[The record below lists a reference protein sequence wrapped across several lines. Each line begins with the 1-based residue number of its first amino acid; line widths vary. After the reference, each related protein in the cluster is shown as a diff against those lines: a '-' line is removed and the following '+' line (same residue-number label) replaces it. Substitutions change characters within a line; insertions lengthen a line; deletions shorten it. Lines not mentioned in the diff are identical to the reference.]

1 MIMST
6 VSKLAEFMESIEE
19 IVTTI
24 SEYYQFEVFTF
35 TIPIYVPANSIA
47 EFYFEKPKDGSYWI
61 IVGVSAYSTLSCFQL
76 DVWADNLLIIH
87 DPCFQPHLYEFESFF
102 ARGIL
107 ITGKYKIIM
116 RVVNPNSQGFLLKA
130 LEYIFKIPESLYYKL
145 QQKYYKALEDF
156 VKS

>member
-1 MIMST
+1 MVMST
-6 VSKLAEFMESIEE
+6 VSKLAEFMENIEE

-24 SEYYQFEVFTF
+24 SERYQFEVFVF
-35 TIPIYVPANSIA
+35 TTEIYVPPNSTVEVYA
-47 EFYFEKPKDGSYWI
+47 EKPKDGTYWI
-61 IVGVSAYSTLSCFQL
+61 IVGTSAYSTISCFQL
-76 DVWADNLLIIH
+76 DFWLDDLLIIH

>member
-1 MIMST
+1 MVMDT
-6 VSKLAEFMESIEE
+6 VSKLAEFMENIEE

-24 SEYYQFEVFTF
+24 SEHYQFEVFVF
-35 TIPIYVPANSIA
+35 TTEIYVPPNSTVEVYA
-47 EFYFEKPKDGSYWI
+47 EKPKDGTYWI
-61 IVGVSAYSTLSCFQL
+61 IVGTSAYSTISCFQL
-76 DVWADNLLIIH
+76 DFWLDDLLIIH

-107 ITGKYKIIM
+107 MTGKHKFII
-116 RVVNPNSQGFLLKA
+116 RVTNPNNQGFLLKA
-130 LEYIFKIPESLYYKL
+130 LEYIFKIPEPLYYNL

>member
-1 MIMST
+1 MVMDT
-6 VSKLAEFMESIEE
+6 VSKLAEFMENIEE

-24 SEYYQFEVFTF
+24 SEHYQFEVFVF
-35 TIPIYVPANSIA
+35 TTEIYVPPNSTVEVYA
-47 EFYFEKPKDGSYWI
+47 EKPKDGTYWI
-61 IVGVSAYSTLSCFQL
+61 IVGTSAYSTISCFQL
-76 DVWADNLLIIH
+76 DFWLDDLLIIH

-116 RVVNPNSQGFLLKA
+116 RVINPNNQGFLLKA
-130 LEYIFKIPESLYYKL
+130 LEYIFKIPESLYYNL

-156 VKS
+156 IKS

>member
-1 MIMST
+1 MVMST
-6 VSKLAEFMESIEE
+6 VSKLAEFMENIEE

-24 SEYYQFEVFTF
+24 SEHYQFEVFVF
-35 TIPIYVPANSIA
+35 TTEIYVPPNSTVEVYA
-47 EFYFEKPKDGSYWI
+47 EKPKDGTYWI
-61 IVGVSAYSTLSCFQL
+61 IVGTSAYSTISCFQL
-76 DVWADNLLIIH
+76 DFWLDDLLIIH

-116 RVVNPNSQGFLLKA
+116 RVINPNNQGFLLKA

-145 QQKYYKALEDF
+145 QQKYYKLLEDF

>member
-1 MIMST
+1 MVMST
-6 VSKLAEFMESIEE
+6 VSKLAEFMENIEE

-24 SEYYQFEVFTF
+24 SEHYQFEVFVF
-35 TIPIYVPANSIA
+35 TTEIYVPPNSTVEVYA
-47 EFYFEKPKDGSYWI
+47 EKPKDGTYWI
-61 IVGVSAYSTLSCFQL
+61 IVGTSAYSTISCFQL
-76 DVWADNLLIIH
+76 DFWLDDLLIIH

-116 RVVNPNSQGFLLKA
+116 RVINPNTQGFLLKA

-156 VKS
+156 IKS

>member
-1 MIMST
+1 MVMST
-6 VSKLAEFMESIEE
+6 ISKLAEFMENIEE

-24 SEYYQFEVFTF
+24 SEHYQFEVFVF
-35 TIPIYVPANSIA
+35 TTEIYVPPNSTVEVYA
-47 EFYFEKPKDGSYWI
+47 EKPKDGTYWI
-61 IVGVSAYSTLSCFQL
+61 IVGTSAYSTISCFQL
-76 DVWADNLLIIH
+76 DFWLDDLLIIH

-107 ITGKYKIIM
+107 IAGKHKIIM
-116 RVVNPNSQGFLLKA
+116 RVINPNNQGFLLKA
-130 LEYIFKIPESLYYKL
+130 LEYIFKIPETLYYKL

>member
-1 MIMST
+1 MST
-6 VSKLAEFMESIEE
+6 VSKLAEFMENIEE

-24 SEYYQFEVFTF
+24 SEHYQFEVFVF
-35 TIPIYVPANSIA
+35 TTEIYVPPNSTVEVYA
-47 EFYFEKPKDGSYWI
+47 EKPKDGTYWI
-61 IVGVSAYSTLSCFQL
+61 LIGGSVYSTVSCFQL
-76 DVWADNLLIIH
+76 DFWLDNLLIIH

-102 ARGIL
+102 TRGIL

-116 RVVNPNSQGFLLKA
+116 RVINPNNQGFLLKA
-130 LEYIFKIPESLYYKL
+130 LEYIFKIPEPLYYNL